1 MKTISD
7 KNKAIASICAVTFL
21 TLVSSATSPALA
33 VIGKNFPEASSEA
46 VASIATLNTLTS
58 VPFTIISGLILGR
71 KVKFRTATFIGLFF
85 TLLGGVMPF
94 FATNVAE
101 ILVGRAVL
109 GIGTGISTP
118 VVTCLVLSLFKG
130 DDISKQFSRNSMATN
145 IGAVIFQM
153 LGGILCNYSWR
164 LPFAVYFVVLP
175 VMVIA
180 FVWLPEP
187 KESASTGLQSVKGF
201 DLSKIITKHVMF
213 WSLVHALYML
223 WFYAYVTQTSG
234 IIVNNGY
241 GDSTVAAIVLSLFT
255 LVGVLG
261 GGMFHKIQKKIG
273 VKTMTLGLCLN
284 GVSFIFLA
292 LSKDIVTYTIFSL
305 TFGFGYGLLQPSVS
319 YFLGIGLD
327 DDYRAASISVST
339 IISSVGSFLSSY
351 AVKYSKIIFNT
362 SWDRIQFVVGS
373 VFFILLGLMFI
384 FIKTPKLKESIR

>member
-1 MKTISD
+1 
-7 KNKAIASICAVTFL
+7 
-21 TLVSSATSPALA
+21 
-33 VIGKNFPEASSEA
+33 
-46 VASIATLNTLTS
+46 
-58 VPFTIISGLILGR
+58 
-71 KVKFRTATFIGLFF
+71 
-85 TLLGGVMPF
+85 
-94 FATNVAE
+94 
-101 ILVGRAVL
+101 
-109 GIGTGISTP
+109 
-118 VVTCLVLSLFKG
+118 
-130 DDISKQFSRNSMATN
+130 
-145 IGAVIFQM
+145 
-153 LGGILCNYSWR
+153 
-164 LPFAVYFVVLP
+164 
-175 VMVIA
+175 
-180 FVWLPEP
+180 
-187 KESASTGLQSVKGF
+187 
-201 DLSKIITKHVMF
+201 MF

>member
-58 VPFTIISGLILGR
+58 VPFTIISGLVLGR